1 MVRDKERPAR
11 DGSSPLL
18 FERSVS
24 DACLPADGRSH
35 VAAGV
40 LIPAEE
46 PVLIAVEELVA
57 TAVEG
62 LVSTAV
68 EGLVA
73 TVVEEPADPSSAD
86 EAAA

>member
-1 MVRDKERPAR
+1 M
-11 DGSSPLL
+11 
-18 FERSVS
+18 
-24 DACLPADGRSH
+24 
-35 VAAGV
+35 
-40 LIPAEE
+40 
-46 PVLIAVEELVA
+46 IAVEELVA

>member
-1 MVRDKERPAR
+1 M
-11 DGSSPLL
+11 LL
-18 FERSVS
+18 ERSVS
-24 DACLPADGRSH
+24 DAYLPADGRSH

-46 PVLIAVEELVA
+46 PVLIAVEELV
-57 TAVEG
+57 
-62 LVSTAV
+62 STAV